1 MKLPTV
7 DNLLHVGV
15 SQSPITPPVGF
26 KIAGPEFDD
35 RNSRGID
42 DDLLV
47 RCIVFH
53 SNGESALIASLEV
66 WGISDSLLEAITH
79 AVCEATGIASAN
91 VLVTCTNNG
100 VSPPVWRDLDDLPA
114 EYANYVAY
122 LTEVVAG
129 TALDAAL
136 SLEPAAIGTVTATM
150 PNLTCFANSPQSEE
164 LEAARETL
172 VLTAA
177 YDADDQ
183 IICLIY
189 NFACPATIVGETQRW
204 SADFPG
210 IASGALE
217 QAGVGVAVF
226 LQGASSGI
234 RPFDWY
240 DGNRAISHADR
251 TWQDAQAF
259 GVLLATQALSAS
271 SNIVPRRNASVRGIT
286 SENADLSALRLG
298 DAILVS
304 SRQSQSFE
312 FSIALRETT
321 FGEKVLINAN
331 SVGAADRPDQD
342 SVTSTLD
349 DAFRLL
355 QELAA

>member
-26 KIAGPEFDD
+26 KIAGPEFED
-35 RNSRGID
+35 RTSRGID

-47 RCIVFH
+47 RCVAFH
-53 SNGESALIASLEV
+53 SNGESALIASLDV
-66 WGISDSLLEAITH
+66 WGISNSTLEAITRT
-79 AVCEATGIASAN
+79 VSEATGIASAN
-91 VLVTCTNNG
+91 FLVTCTNNG
-100 VSPPVWRDLDDLPA
+100 VSPPIWRDPADLPA

-122 LTEVVAG
+122 LPEVVAG
-129 TALDAAL
+129 AALDAAL
-136 SLEPAAIGTVTATM
+136 SLEPAAFGTVVAAM
-150 PNLTCFANSPQSEE
+150 PNLTCFADSPQSEE

-183 IICLIY
+183 IICLLY

-217 QAGVGVAVF
+217 QAGVGAAIF

-234 RPFDWY
+234 RPFDWH
-240 DGNRAISHADR
+240 DGNRAKSHADR
-251 TWQDAQAF
+251 TWQDSQAF
-259 GVLLATQALSAS
+259 GFLLATQALSAT
-271 SNIVPRRNASVRGIT
+271 SNIVARRNASVRGVT
-286 SENADLSALRLG
+286 SDDPELSALRLG
-298 DAILVS
+298 DIILVS
-304 SRQSQSFE
+304 SRQPQPVE

-321 FGEKVLINAN
+321 FGEKVLVNAN
-331 SVGAADRPDQD
+331 SVGAADRPDQH
-342 SVTSTLD
+342 SVASTIAYARQLLK
-349 DAFRLL
+349 RL
-355 QELAA
+355 EA

>member
-1 MKLPTV
+1 MSAYRNRRSRRPSASRLPVPSSRTV
-7 DNLLHVGV
+7 H
-15 SQSPITPPVGF
+15 
-26 KIAGPEFDD
+26 
-35 RNSRGID
+35 SRGID
-42 DDLLV
+42 DDLMV
-47 RCIVFH
+47 RCVALY
-53 SNGESALIASLEV
+53 SNDETVVIASLEV
-66 WGISDSLLEAITH
+66 WGISDSMLEAITLT
-79 AVCEATGIASAN
+79 VSEATGIASTN

-100 VSPPVWRDLDDLPA
+100 VSPPVWRDPDEIPA

-122 LTEVVAG
+122 LPEVVAG
-129 TALDAAL
+129 AALDAAL
-136 SLEPAAIGTVTATM
+136 SLEPAAIGTVTAAM
-150 PNLTCFANSPQSEE
+150 PNLTCFADSPQSEK

-183 IICLIY
+183 IICLLY

-217 QAGVGVAVF
+217 RAGVGAAVF
-226 LQGASSGI
+226 IQGASSGI

-240 DGNRAISHADR
+240 DGNRAKSHANR

-259 GVLLATQALSAS
+259 GVLLATQALRAT
-271 SNIVPRRNASVRGIT
+271 SNIVTRRNASVRGIT
-286 SENADLSALRLG
+286 SENTGLSALRLG
-298 DAILVS
+298 DTILVS
-304 SRQSQSFE
+304 SRQPQFIE

-331 SVGAADRPDQD
+331 SVGAADRPDQH
-342 SVTSTLD
+342 SVASTLD
-349 DAFRLL
+349 DTRRFLERL
-355 QELAA
+355 EE

>member
-26 KIAGPEFDD
+26 KIAGPEFED
-35 RNSRGID
+35 RTSRGID

-47 RCIVFH
+47 RCVALH
-53 SNGESALIASLEV
+53 SNGETVVIASLEV
-66 WGISDSLLEAITH
+66 WGVSDSLLAAITRT
-79 AVCEATGIASAN
+79 VSEATETASSN

-100 VSPPVWRDLDDLPA
+100 VSPPVWRDPDDLPN
-114 EYANYVAY
+114 EYVNYVAY

-136 SLEPAAIGTVTATM
+136 SLEPAAIGTVTAAM
-150 PNLTCFANSPQSEE
+150 PNLTCFADSPQSEE

-183 IICLIY
+183 IICLLY

-217 QAGVGVAVF
+217 QAGVGSAIF
-226 LQGASSGI
+226 IQGASSGI

-251 TWQDAQAF
+251 TWQDAQVF

-271 SNIVPRRNASVRGIT
+271 SNIVPRRNASVRCVT
-286 SENADLSALRLG
+286 SDNPDVSALRLG
-298 DAILVS
+298 DVILVS
-304 SRQSQSFE
+304 NRQPQPVE

-321 FGEKVLINAN
+321 FGEKVLVNAN
-331 SVGAADRPDQD
+331 SVGAANSPDQH
-342 SVTSTLD
+342 SVASTIAYARQLLK
-349 DAFRLL
+349 RL
-355 QELAA
+355 EA

>member
-26 KIAGPEFDD
+26 KIAGPEFAD
-35 RNSRGID
+35 RTSRGID
-42 DDLLV
+42 DDLMV
-47 RCIVFH
+47 RCVAFH
-53 SNGESALIASLEV
+53 SNGEMVVIASLDV
-66 WGISDSLLEAITH
+66 WGVAESLLEAITRT
-79 AVCEATGIASAN
+79 VSKATGISSSN

-100 VSPPVWRDLDDLPA
+100 VSSPVWRDPVDLPN
-114 EYANYVAY
+114 EYVNYVAY

-136 SLEPAAIGTVTATM
+136 SLEPAAIGTVTAAM
-150 PNLTCFANSPQSEE
+150 PNLTCFADSPQSEE
-164 LEAARETL
+164 LEVARETL

-177 YDADDQ
+177 YDADDH
-183 IICLIY
+183 IICLLY

-217 QAGVGVAVF
+217 QAGVGSAIYI
-226 LQGASSGI
+226 QGASSGI

-240 DGNRAISHADR
+240 DGNRAISHPDR

-259 GVLLATQALSAS
+259 GVLLATQALSAT
-271 SNIVPRRNASVRGIT
+271 SNIVTRRNASVRGIT

-298 DAILVS
+298 DTVLVS
-304 SRQSQSFE
+304 SRQPQPVE
-312 FSIALRETT
+312 FSVALRETT

-331 SVGAADRPDQD
+331 TVGAPTHPGLCLDTA
-342 SVTSTLD
+342 TLN
-349 DAFRLL
+349 
-355 QELAA
+355 AARRMMRQLEA